1 MTGTIECISIGI
13 ISLLF
18 IKIYAFFYKTQNEK
32 DVKEKQDGGAAGAAG
47 AAGDGSSPEPNV
59 KVDIICDITNN
70 FGRHYVKEVIK
81 RKNVIGI
88 IPVYKNYNKEYLDIS
103 TFNGFMAQ
111 LFNFLNMRNGKL
123 ILANEDNCVVNFLQ
137 KELDMEESD
146 DDEEEIL
153 LASCI
158 IINEKVSIIVCVIN
172 YEADMEKQ
180 LNLFIGKK
188 KKDIFVIINNLFLSN
203 KNGIVKEK
211 MKNKGCKNV
220 ELLDKKGSL
229 TPGEEEG
236 REMTSFFS
244 FFDFFNVKKEY
255 LTDFYSIIQINM
267 KNFCYFYKRLGNN
280 SFSETYLNGYMY
292 DNLVNTKIYN
302 SLMDMYH
309 DLISEAIK
317 KDNKK
322 INMKKFYTFYGEKC
336 DYTKIVKF
344 TLMKLE
350 NNMLLFYIYDIYSYV
365 YYQLIL
371 YFSQKQT
378 I

>member
-18 IKIYAFFYKTQNEK
+18 IKIYALFYKTQNEK
-32 DVKEKQDGGAAGAAG
+32 DVKEKQDAGGAG
-47 AAGDGSSPEPNV
+47 AAGDCSSPEPNV

-81 RKNVIGI
+81 RKNIIGI

-103 TFNGFMAQ
+103 IFNSFMAQ

-123 ILANEDNCVVNFLQ
+123 ILANEDNCVINFLH

-180 LNLFIGKK
+180 LNFFIGKK

-211 MKNKGCKNV
+211 MKNKGCKN
-220 ELLDKKGSL
+220 
-229 TPGEEEG
+229 
-236 REMTSFFS
+236 
-244 FFDFFNVKKEY
+244 KEY

-371 YFSQKQT
+371 YFSQKQS

>member
-18 IKIYAFFYKTQNEK
+18 IKIYTFFYKSPNVQ
-32 DVKEKQDGGAAGAAG
+32 DVKEKQDADGAG
-47 AAGDGSSPEPNV
+47 AAGDSSSPKSNV
-59 KVDIICDITNN
+59 KVDVICDITNN
-70 FGRHYVKEVIK
+70 FGRHYVKEVVG

-103 TFNGFMAQ
+103 AFNGFMAQ

-137 KELDMEESD
+137 KELDMEESGD
-146 DDEEEIL
+146 SEEDIL

-158 IINEKVSIIVCVIN
+158 IINDKVSIIVCVIN
-172 YEADMEKQ
+172 YEAEMEKQ

-188 KKDIFVIINNLFLSN
+188 KKDIFVIINNLFLIN
-203 KNGIVKEK
+203 KNDIVKEK
-211 MKNKGCKNV
+211 MRNKGCKNV
-220 ELLDKKGSL
+220 ELLDKKNSL
-229 TPGEEEG
+229 TPEVEEG
-236 REMTSFFS
+236 SEMTSFFS
-244 FFDFFNVKKEY
+244 FFDFFNIKKEY

-292 DNLVNTKIYN
+292 DSFVDTKIYN

-336 DYTKIVKF
+336 DYNKIVKF

-371 YFSQKQT
+371 YFSQRQS
-378 I
+378 IYR

>member
-1 MTGTIECISIGI
+1 MTGTIECISIGL

-18 IKIYAFFYKTQNEK
+18 IKIYALFYKTQNEREN
-32 DVKEKQDGGAAGAAG
+32 VEGKQDAGRTGATGGC
-47 AAGDGSSPEPNV
+47 SSSESNV

-70 FGRHYVKEVIK
+70 FGRHYVKEVIR

-103 TFNGFMAQ
+103 KFNSFMAQ

-123 ILANEDNCVVNFLQ
+123 ILANEDNCVINFLH
-137 KELDMEESD
+137 KELNMEEND
-146 DDEEEIL
+146 NDEEEIL

-158 IINEKVSIIVCVIN
+158 IINDKVSIIVCVIN

-203 KNGIVKEK
+203 KNDIVKEK
-211 MKNKGCKNV
+211 IKNKSCKNV
-220 ELLDKKGSL
+220 ELLDRKSSL
-229 TPGEEEG
+229 TPGTEEG
-236 REMTSFFS
+236 CEMTSFFS
-244 FFDFFNVKKEY
+244 FFDFFNIKKEF

-292 DNLVNTKIYN
+292 DNLVDTKIYN

-317 KDNKK
+317 KDKKK
-322 INMKKFYTFYGEKC
+322 INMRKFYTFYGEEC
-336 DYTKIVKF
+336 DYNKIVKF

-371 YFSQKQT
+371 YFSQKQS